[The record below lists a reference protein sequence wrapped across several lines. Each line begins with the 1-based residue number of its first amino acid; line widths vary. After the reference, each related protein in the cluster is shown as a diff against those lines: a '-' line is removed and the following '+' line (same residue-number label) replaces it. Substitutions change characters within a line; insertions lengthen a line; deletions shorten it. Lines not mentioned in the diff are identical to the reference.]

1 MYGRSFAP
9 RSPRARMD
17 ALRSSADVGAQAYY
31 RMQEERDEIE
41 REYERAATLAY
52 ELHVLL
58 TCATET
64 DDAGRHDLREED
76 GR

>member
-1 MYGRSFAP
+1 MYGRNAAP
-9 RSPRARMD
+9 RRVRLD
-17 ALRSSADVGAQAYY
+17 GLRSAADTGAQAYY

-41 REYERAATLAY
+41 REYERAASLAY

-64 DDAGRHDLREED
+64 SAAAWSDVREED